1 MARAGPPPS
10 GASARPAAPQGGA
23 ARRLGA
29 AVQGPLAAAAVLASA
44 TLGLGPA
51 PPAPAGA
58 ASAAPPVAVSGRSGA
73 PVAVAEQQRQQQGG
87 RASGGG
93 LDVRLAEDPRVRA
106 VQRSMVHAWALA
118 RANFVDPDKVAGRGW
133 EDSLQRSLNAV
144 YSAGSDVD
152 AANSTVDSMLAQLGD
167 PYTHFLPS
175 PAFSKFKM
183 SNEGELQGVGMVI
196 AQRADAAGGADRLV
210 VQGSLAG
217 SPAERAGIRA
227 GDEVTQIAGR
237 PAAGLPVEE
246 AASALRG
253 KKGTAVAVQ
262 VRRQEDGPDHH
273 VRLETVRLQRDTVQV
288 SPLFS
293 AELPH
298 GKSGGK
304 TGYLRLVQFTENAP
318 PEVGAAL
325 ARMEGDGVDSYI
337 LDLRDNPGGLVDS
350 SAEIASMFLQP
361 HSRILQTSGRAD
373 DAGAVLVTNSEPLTG
388 RKLVVLVNG
397 NSASASEILSGAL
410 RDNHRAKIVGDRTYG
425 KGKIQ
430 SVFELEDGSGV
441 VITVARYLTPAGHE
455 IDQKGLT
462 PDRSCRLGRQRAS
475 GPDGAGPLA
484 DELTLVLESDSCIRT
499 AEDMLEL

>member
-1 MARAGPPPS
+1 MAPVPPGAPRPPGSAGGARA
-10 GASARPAAPQGGA
+10 APGA
-23 ARRLGA
+23 AQGAAQRLGA
-29 AVQGPLAAAAVLASA
+29 AVQGPLAAAAVLAA
-44 TLGLGPA
+44 AGLGTGLGPA
-51 PPAPAGA
+51 PPAPARA
-58 ASAAPPVAVSGRSGA
+58 AASSAAPAA
-73 PVAVAEQQRQQQGG
+73 AQQQLQQEDP
-87 RASGGG
+87 RVSA
-93 LDVRLAEDPRVRA
+93 DPRVRA

-133 EDSLQRSLNAV
+133 EESLTRGLNAAFA
-144 YSAGSDVD
+144 AGSDVD
-152 AANSTVDSMLAQLGD
+152 AANSTVDSMLADLQD